1 MTTSPASPTPSDIGA
16 LTTTD
21 TTSDVE
27 TYDVV
32 IIGAGISGI
41 GAAATFRREL
51 PGKSLLVLEGREA
64 IGGTWDLFR
73 YPGIRSDSDLHTF
86 GYAFKPWR
94 HEHAIAD
101 APLILD
107 YLQETVEENDLKDLI
122 RFGHRVVRAA
132 WSSADALWTLTVAV
146 AAADGETTITTI
158 RANWIFAATGYY
170 RYDQGYSPQFPGRD
184 DFGGVVVHPQHW
196 PDDLDYAG
204 KKVVII
210 GSGATAVTMVPAML
224 KGEGA
229 AGHVTMLQRTPTYI
243 MSMPRVDGLALM
255 LTKLLG
261 EERGYAATRFKNI
274 WTERAIV
281 KWLRAFP
288 KAGRA
293 LIRRENIKRLPEGFD
308 VDTHF
313 NPPYNP
319 WDQRLCLAPDG
330 DFFDAIK
337 DGGASVVTD
346 TIERFTEH
354 GIQLTSGEHLDA
366 DLIVTA
372 TGLNMRLFD
381 GMPIVVDG
389 EDVDIT
395 ESFAYRGILLSG
407 IPNWAMAIGYT
418 TSSWTLKVSLMCRY
432 FVGLV
437 RHMDAHGHR
446 AVVPVAE
453 PGMQSRPVLDL
464 QSGYAQRGAQV
475 IPKQGVS
482 RPWQMAMSYQE
493 DAKAVRGP
501 VADEHLRFSGPT
513 APETR
518 STPITPTN
526 PRNRKDAAH
535 V

>member
-1 MTTSPASPTPSDIGA
+1 MTTQVTNNVEEFDI
-16 LTTTD
+16 
-21 TTSDVE
+21 
-27 TYDVV
+27 V

-51 PGKSLLVLEGREA
+51 PHKSMLILEGRDA

-107 YLQETVEENDLKDLI
+107 YLRETVEENDLTELV
-122 RFGHRVVRAA
+122 RFGHRVVRSE
-132 WSSADALWTLTVAV
+132 WSSDESMWTLTVEV
-146 AAADGETTITTI
+146 SDRETGQTTTKTI
-158 RANWIFAATGYY
+158 RTGWVFAATGYY
-170 RYDQGYSPQFPGRD
+170 RYDQGFSPEFAGRD
-184 DFGGVVVHPQHW
+184 DFKGVVVHPQHW
-196 PDDLDYAG
+196 PEDLDYAG

-224 KGEGA
+224 KGTDA
-229 AGHVTMLQRTPTYI
+229 AQHVTMLQRTPTYI
-243 MSMPRVDGLALM
+243 MSMPRVDRMATT
-255 LTKLLG
+255 LTKFLG
-261 EERGYAATRFKNI
+261 AERGYAVTRWKNI
-274 WTERAIV
+274 WVERATI

-293 LIRRENIKRLPEGFD
+293 MIRRENLKRLPDGFD
-308 VDTHF
+308 VDKHF

-337 DGGASVVTD
+337 DGGASVITD
-346 TIERFTEH
+346 KIVRFTES
-354 GIQLTSGEHLDA
+354 GIALESGEHLDA
-366 DLIVTA
+366 DIIVTA

-389 EDVDIT
+389 KDIDIT
-395 ESFAYRGILLSG
+395 ESYAYRGMLLSG

-418 TSSWTLKVSLMCRY
+418 TSSWTLKISLMCRY
-432 FVGLV
+432 FVDLV
-437 RHMDAHGHR
+437 RHMDAEGY
-446 AVVPVAE
+446 AKAVPVAE
-453 PGMQSRPVLDL
+453 PGLQSRPVMDL
-464 QSGYAQRGAQV
+464 QSGYAKRGAKV
-475 IPKQGVS
+475 LPKQGS
-482 RPWQMAMSYQE
+482 TRPWRMAMSYQE
-493 DAKAVRGP
+493 DARALRGP
-501 VADEHLRFSGPT
+501 VADEHLTF
-513 APETR
+513 TR
-518 STPITPTN
+518 AGGSSVKTEGKRP
-526 PRNRKDAAH
+526 AH